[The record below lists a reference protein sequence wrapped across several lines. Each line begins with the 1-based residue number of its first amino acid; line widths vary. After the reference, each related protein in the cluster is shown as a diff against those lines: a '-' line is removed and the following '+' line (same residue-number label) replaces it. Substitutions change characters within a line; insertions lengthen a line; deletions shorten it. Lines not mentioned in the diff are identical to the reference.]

1 MLEVIF
7 RRAFVCE
14 VIIYMLS
21 ILIMDSDLDF
31 AEALCMTFEEKG
43 YSAIA
48 VDSADRC
55 LDLFRSRSFD
65 LIFLELNSAAAD
77 GLQILE
83 EIKKIDVHSAVVM
96 LARHGEIE
104 SAVKA
109 LKTGAIDVYVKP
121 ITPYKLLMQF
131 ESLEKEL
138 QIAAGLNRKAASK
151 IYSFEKIASRNYKM
165 QKALDEARNFSRTDV
180 NILITGESGT
190 GKGFLARTMHNT
202 SSRGKSEFIEINCSA
217 IPPSLLE
224 SELFG
229 YERGAFTDAKE
240 TRRGIFELANHGSL
254 FLDEISTMDFSMQ
267 SKLLKVIEDFK
278 FYRVGG
284 RKEITVDTRII
295 AATNA
300 DLKKLVA
307 EKTFRK
313 DLYYRLNVA
322 VIHMPPLRERRE
334 DIVDLFLGFVDDFN
348 GTLNRSVSCITPDV
362 ADALKNYNWP
372 GNIRELRNLC
382 ERIMVIIQG
391 DTINMPLLPHE
402 IKSKTGIVTADEMKS
417 LEEIERD
424 HIMATLE
431 ALKGNKSKTAKV
443 LGISRT
449 TLITKVK
456 QYENV

>member
-1 MLEVIF
+1 
-7 RRAFVCE
+7 
-14 VIIYMLS
+14 MLS

-31 AEALCMTFEEKG
+31 SEALGMTFEEKG

-55 LDLFRSRSFD
+55 LELLRSRSFD
-65 LIFLELNSAAAD
+65 LIFLELNPPGAD
-77 GLQILE
+77 GIQTLK
-83 EIKKIDVHSAVVM
+83 EIKKIDMHCAVVM
-96 LARHGEIE
+96 LANHGEIE

-131 ESLEKEL
+131 EDLEKEL
-138 QIAAGLNRKAASK
+138 QITARLNRKSTNR
-151 IYSFEKIASRNYKM
+151 IYSFEKLVSNNYKT
-165 QKALDEARNFSRTDV
+165 QKTLDEAKNFAQTDV

-190 GKGFLARTMHNT
+190 GKGFLARTIHNT
-202 SSRGKSEFIEINCSA
+202 SRRGKNEFIEINCSA
-217 IPPSLLE
+217 IPSGLLE

-240 TRRGIFELANHGSL
+240 TRRGLFEIANHGSL

-284 RKEITVDTRII
+284 RKEINIDTRII

-300 DLKKLVA
+300 NLTKLVA

-322 VIHMPPLRERRE
+322 VVNMPPLRERRE
-334 DIVDLFLGFVDDFN
+334 DIVDLFLEFVNEFN
-348 GTLNRSVSCITPDV
+348 STLNRSVSCITPDV
-362 ADALKNYNWP
+362 AEALKSYNWP

-382 ERIMVIIQG
+382 ERIMVIIRG
-391 DTINMPLLPHE
+391 DTINMSLLPHE
-402 IKSKTGIVTADEMKS
+402 IKSKIGGATANGMKS

-424 HIMATLE
+424 HIMATLD
-431 ALKGNKSKTAKV
+431 ALKGNKSRAAKV

-449 TLITKVK
+449 TLISKVK
-456 QYENV
+456 QYRDV

>member
-1 MLEVIF
+1 
-7 RRAFVCE
+7 
-14 VIIYMLS
+14 
-21 ILIMDSDLDF
+21 MDSDLDF
-31 AEALCMTFEEKG
+31 SEALGMTFEEKG

-55 LDLFRSRSFD
+55 LELLRSRSFD
-65 LIFLELNSAAAD
+65 LIFLELNPEGAD
-77 GLQILE
+77 GIQTLE
-83 EIKKIDVHSAVVM
+83 EIKKIDMHCAVVM

-104 SAVKA
+104 AAVKA
-109 LKTGAIDVYVKP
+109 LKTGAIDIYVKP

-131 ESLEKEL
+131 EDLEKEL
-138 QIAAGLNRKAASK
+138 QITARLNRKSTNR
-151 IYSFEKIASRNYKM
+151 IYSFEKLVSNSYKT
-165 QKALDEARNFSRTDV
+165 QKTLDEAKNFARTDV

-190 GKGFLARTMHNT
+190 GKGFLARTIHNT
-202 SSRGKSEFIEINCSA
+202 SRRGKNEFIEINCSA
-217 IPPSLLE
+217 IPSGLLE

-240 TRRGIFELANHGSL
+240 TRRGMFEIANHGSL

-284 RKEITVDTRII
+284 RKEINIDTRII

-300 DLKKLVA
+300 DLTKLVA

-322 VIHMPPLRERRE
+322 VINMPPLRERRE
-334 DIVDLFLGFVDDFN
+334 DIVDLFLGFVNEFN
-348 GTLNRSVSCITPDV
+348 STLNRSVSCITPDV
-362 ADALKNYNWP
+362 AEALKSYNWP
-372 GNIRELRNLC
+372 GNIRELRNLS
-382 ERIMVIIQG
+382 ERIMVIIRG
-391 DTINMPLLPHE
+391 DTINMSLLPHE
-402 IKSKTGIVTADEMKS
+402 IKSKIGGATADEMKS

-424 HIMATLE
+424 HIMATLD
-431 ALKGNKSKTAKV
+431 ALKGNKSRAAKV

-449 TLITKVK
+449 TLISKVK
-456 QYENV
+456 QYGDV

>member
-7 RRAFVCE
+7 RHAFVCE
-14 VIIYMLS
+14 VRLFMLS

-31 AEALCMTFEEKG
+31 SEALGMTFEEKG

-55 LDLFRSRSFD
+55 LELLRSRSFD
-65 LIFLELNSAAAD
+65 LIFLELNPPGAD
-77 GLQILE
+77 GIQTLK
-83 EIKKIDVHSAVVM
+83 EIKKIDMHCAVVM
-96 LARHGEIE
+96 LANHGEIE

-131 ESLEKEL
+131 EDLEKEL
-138 QIAAGLNRKAASK
+138 QITARLNRKSTNR
-151 IYSFEKIASRNYKM
+151 IYSFEKLVSNNYKT
-165 QKALDEARNFSRTDV
+165 QKTLDEAKNFAQTDV

-190 GKGFLARTMHNT
+190 GKGFLARTIHNT
-202 SSRGKSEFIEINCSA
+202 SRRGKNEFIEINCSA
-217 IPPSLLE
+217 IPSGLLE

-240 TRRGIFELANHGSL
+240 TRRGLFEIANHGSL

-284 RKEITVDTRII
+284 RKEINIDTRII

-300 DLKKLVA
+300 NLTKLVA

-322 VIHMPPLRERRE
+322 VVNMPPLRERRE
-334 DIVDLFLGFVDDFN
+334 DIVDLFLEFVNEFN
-348 GTLNRSVSCITPDV
+348 STLNRSVSCITPDV
-362 ADALKNYNWP
+362 AEALKSYNWP

-382 ERIMVIIQG
+382 ERIMVIIRG
-391 DTINMPLLPHE
+391 DTINMSLLPHE
-402 IKSKTGIVTADEMKS
+402 IKSKIGGATANGMKS

-424 HIMATLE
+424 HIMATLD
-431 ALKGNKSKTAKV
+431 ALKGNKSRAAKV

-449 TLITKVK
+449 TLISKVK
-456 QYENV
+456 QYRDV